1 MYFCT
6 QNTLLMTFED
16 FNLPKSLFSA
26 LNDAKFTT
34 PTTIQARA
42 YPFVMS
48 GRDVL
53 GIAQTGTGKT
63 LAYLLPTLKQWKFSS
78 EKAPTVLILV
88 PTRELVVQVVTA
100 IQTLTKYMNVR
111 VGGVYG
117 GVGMPT
123 HIALVEGGLDI
134 LVGTPGRLLDLSLKK
149 VLRLNNIK
157 KLIIDEVDEMLD
169 MGFRPQLAR
178 IFDLLPL
185 KRQNIMFSATMTEP
199 IELII
204 HDYFNSPE
212 KVEAAPTGTP
222 LENIVQT
229 AYHVPNFNSKVNL
242 LKILLKDEE
251 VMNKVLIFA
260 SSKRLADQVWEAI
273 GSGLVSKVGI
283 VHSGKTQSARFGA
296 VKQFHAGEFPVLVAT
311 DLIARGIDISEVSHV
326 INFDLSDEPEAYMH
340 RIGRTGRADKKGIA
354 ISLIN
359 TQEEEY
365 QAAIEALMN
374 QAIEV
379 LPHPADL
386 ILSDVL
392 TEDELP
398 KKIIAATPYKIL
410 KKDESNAAFHEKSDK
425 NKKVNNKIR
434 RTEKMMLK
442 YGKKQTRGQK
452 PKKK

>member
-1 MYFCT
+1 
-6 QNTLLMTFED
+6 MTFED

-26 LNDAKFTT
+26 LNDANFTT

-100 IQTLTKYMNVR
+100 IQTLTKYMTVR

-169 MGFRPQLAR
+169 LGFRPQLAR
-178 IFDLLPL
+178 IFDLLPV

-251 VMNKVLIFA
+251 VMSKVLIFA

-273 GSGLVSKVGI
+273 GGGGFFSKIGI

-359 TQEEEY
+359 TKEEEY
-365 QAAIEALMN
+365 QKAIEGLMN
-374 QAIEV
+374 QPIEV

-386 ILSDVL
+386 VLSDVL

-452 PKKK
+452 SKKK

>member
-1 MYFCT
+1 
-6 QNTLLMTFED
+6 MTFED
-16 FNLPKSLFSA
+16 FNLPKSLFNA

-100 IQTLTKYMNVR
+100 IETLTKYMTVR

-251 VMNKVLIFA
+251 VMNKVLIFV

-273 GSGLVSKVGI
+273 SGGFFSKIGI

-379 LPHPADL
+379 LPHPSDL
-386 ILSDVL
+386 VLSDVL

-434 RTEKMMLK
+434 RNEKMMLK

-452 PKKK
+452 PKKKK